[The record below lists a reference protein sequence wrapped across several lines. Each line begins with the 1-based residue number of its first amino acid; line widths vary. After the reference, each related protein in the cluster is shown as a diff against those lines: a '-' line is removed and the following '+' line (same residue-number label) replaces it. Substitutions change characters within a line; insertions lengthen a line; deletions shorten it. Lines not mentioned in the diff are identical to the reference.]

1 MVTRYSPATL
11 FSLNRQKKRQRP
23 PEALAAKISNFRI
36 AAAHEGTAELIVTV
50 DYDGGGSTDVPLD
63 GHAIDAMLKS
73 CGVDSTDELIGQS
86 WQHVRD
92 ALSVSYNR
100 FK

>member
-1 MVTRYSPATL
+1 M
-11 FSLNRQKKRQRP
+11 
-23 PEALAAKISNFRI
+23 AAKITKVRV

-50 DYDGGGSTDVPLD
+50 GYDSGGNSEVPLD
-63 GHAIDAMLKS
+63 RHASEAMLRS
-73 CGVDSTDELIGQS
+73 CEANSLEELIGKS

-92 ALSVSYNR
+92 ALSTSYNR